1 MRDDDVVIYNGQ
13 QMRRDYAES
22 LDVAQRMTHYQ
33 LDEGKYS
40 RIAYGHETFRNPTE
54 AKTQPCFHC
63 STVFGK
69 LHEPLCDYEQC
80 PICGGQVMSCDCGIF
95 TENAVEA

>member
-1 MRDDDVVIYNGQ
+1 MAAEDIITYNGV

-22 LDVAQRMTHYQ
+22 LERAQRKTHYT
-33 LDEGKYS
+33 LNES
-40 RIAYGHETFRNPTE
+40 RYPRIPYGQETFRNPAE
-54 AKTQPCFHC
+54 AQRQPCRHC

-80 PICGGQVMSCDCGIF
+80 PVCGGQVMSCDCGIF
-95 TENAVEA
+95 TEHAIEA